1 MNVEMLRNNVVEY
14 LTTLGVPKKVLDIV
28 CIQYYEF
35 EVIEEIFRKFNNI
48 KTIMEIGSYV
58 GVSTFL
64 LSHFCQNIIS
74 IDPNLNIEADC
85 RKYNED
91 GQGNARKYFSQVI
104 EHYKIKNCS
113 IFDNYFS
120 KTPRREFIDFHKPYD
135 SNLEN
140 IPLFS
145 LKNLD
150 NLPTIDV
157 VFLDGDHYWD
167 GVMSDLLK
175 IIQFKRLPKLIL
187 LHDVKGNWGEQ
198 IKKGVKEFQQINND
212 YEDLKTIGNIGYLI
226 LKENYEI

>member
-1 MNVEMLRNNVVEY
+1 MNIEMLRNDVVKY

-35 EVIEEIFRKFNNI
+35 EIVEKILRKFKNI
-48 KTIMEIGSYV
+48 ETIMEIGSYV

-64 LSHFCQNIIS
+64 LSHFCHNIIS
-74 IDPNLNIEADC
+74 IDPDLDIEADC
-85 RKYNED
+85 RKYNEH
-91 GQGNARKYFSQVI
+91 GQGNVRRYFSQVI
-104 EHYKIKNCS
+104 EHFNIKNC
-113 IFDNYFS
+113 ITFDNYFS

-135 SNLEN
+135 SDLEN

-150 NLPTIDV
+150 DLPKVDA

-175 IIQFKRLPKLIL
+175 ITQFKKPPLLIF
-187 LHDVKGNWGEQ
+187 LHDVKGKWGKE
-198 IKKGVKEFQQINND
+198 IRKGVKEFQKINNHYD
-212 YEDLKTIGNIGYLI
+212 ELKTIGNIGYLF
-226 LKENYEI
+226 LKGEL